1 MLKLSE
7 PAIAPD
13 EVIRYLKKDLQF
25 RTICQNI
32 LYQQIINQ
40 TAQAKGITIAPD
52 EMQRE
57 GDRWRREQR
66 LEKATATLA
75 WLDQQMLTVEDLEAH
90 LHDRLLAQKLTHA
103 LFESSVEPTFN
114 QHRSGFEQVLLYQI
128 IVPDQTIAQEI
139 CFQIEECEIS
149 FVEAAHLYNQAESDR
164 EKCGYAGKLY
174 RWNLKPDIAAAV
186 FNAQPNELVGPLQ
199 TDQGYHLLWVKA
211 LIPAQLTPKIRQE
224 LLDGMFQTWLANELD
239 YRLYNQVSA

>member
-7 PAIAPD
+7 QSIALD
-13 EVIRYLKKDLQF
+13 EVIRYLKKDLQL

-32 LYQQIINQ
+32 LYQQIIDQ
-40 TAQAKGITIAPD
+40 TAKAKGIAVTPD
-52 EMQRE
+52 EIQRE
-57 GDRWRREQR
+57 GDRWRRDHR
-66 LEKATATLA
+66 LEKASETLT
-75 WLDQQMLTVEDLEAH
+75 WLAQQMLTVEDVEARMR
-90 LHDRLLAQKLTHA
+90 DRLLSQKLTHY
-103 LFESSVEPTFN
+103 LFDSSVEAAFR
-114 QHRSGFEQVLLYQI
+114 QHRSDFEQVLLYQI
-128 IVPDQTIAQEI
+128 IVADQSMAQEL
-139 CFQIEECEIS
+139 CFQIEEREIS

-164 EKCGYAGKLY
+164 QKCGYEGKLY

-186 FNAQPNELVGPLQ
+186 FNAHPNELVGPLK

-211 LIPAQLTPKIRQE
+211 LIPAQLTPEIRQE